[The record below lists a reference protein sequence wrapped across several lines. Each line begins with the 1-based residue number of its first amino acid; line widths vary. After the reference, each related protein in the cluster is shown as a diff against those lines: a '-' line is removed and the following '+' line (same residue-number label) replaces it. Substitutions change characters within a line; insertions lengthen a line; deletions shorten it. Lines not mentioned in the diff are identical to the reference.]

1 MTTIIESTDSGS
13 SAVGLILGI
22 LLALALVVGGVYFY
36 NSGAMSGSTTNNTT
50 ILPAPSAPA
59 PAAPNI
65 NITTPAPAAP
75 AAPAE
80 TAPAQ

>member
-1 MTTIIESTDSGS
+1 MTTIIEQTDSGS

-22 LLALALVVGGVYFY
+22 LLALALVAGGLFY
-36 NSGAMSGSTTNNTT
+36 YGGGMTHTETNTT

-59 PAAPNI
+59 PAPQV

-80 TAPAQ
+80 AQ

>member
-1 MTTIIESTDSGS
+1 MTTIVENTDSGS

-22 LLALALVVGGVYFY
+22 LLAIALVAGGLYFY
-36 NSGAMSGSTTNNTT
+36 NGGVSHTETNTT

-59 PAAPNI
+59 PAPQVNI
-65 NITTPAPAAP
+65 STPAPAAP

-80 TAPAQ
+80 APAQ